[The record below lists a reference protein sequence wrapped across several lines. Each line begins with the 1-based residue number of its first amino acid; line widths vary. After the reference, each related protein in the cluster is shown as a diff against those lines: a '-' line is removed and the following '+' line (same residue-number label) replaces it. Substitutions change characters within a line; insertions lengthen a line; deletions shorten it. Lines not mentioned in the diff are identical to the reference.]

1 MRCRAGAEATKP
13 VDLWYL
19 LIAFLLV
26 LVNAFFA
33 MAEYSLVRIRASRL
47 EELIREGRRA
57 ARLIRYAVERID
69 GYLSA
74 VQLGITMTSLG
85 LGWVGEP
92 ALGRLIQRLI
102 PALAERVAAGLAL
115 SLSFTL
121 AFLLI
126 TALHILFGELVPKLT
141 AISNPERAAAFTI
154 YPMTGFYFLSFLP
167 IQLLRRAANGVL
179 RLFGAR
185 GVTASQLHSEDEIK
199 ILLEQREEEGEL
211 SLRRLLMF
219 ENLFDFGRARVR
231 EVMTPRGSI
240 AYLSCARRWEENL
253 MVMMQRKASRYPV
266 CREDLDTVAG
276 YVHVKDLAFEY
287 MSGEKEPDLLAVRRP
302 LLYFREDT
310 PLEEAVRRLQYNRI
324 SLAVVLN
331 QRKKVAGLISLE
343 DLLEEI
349 VGEIRDEFENAPQVR
364 LSRAFVSEAVD
375 LNVCALDRFELLRQA
390 VGRLHA
396 TRPIF
401 DYGDAL
407 EQVYQRERGLSS
419 ALGHEAAF
427 PHARIQSLAEPLF
440 TFLRCPDGVELGAPD
455 GKPVRLGFLI
465 LTPFTEPTAQ
475 LQLLSQLARL
485 VLNTPLKQRLLEA
498 ENTAEVAEVIG
509 AFESTIPL

>member
-1 MRCRAGAEATKP
+1 M
-13 VDLWYL
+13 DLLYL
-19 LIAFLLV
+19 LIAVLLI

-33 MAEYSLVRIRASRL
+33 MAEYSLVRIRSSRL
-47 EELIREGRRA
+47 EELVRQGKRS
-57 ARLIRYAVERID
+57 ARLIRYAVDHLD
-69 GYLSA
+69 GYMSA
-74 VQLGITMTSLG
+74 VQLAITMTSLG

-92 ALGRLIQRLI
+92 AVGRLFQRLI
-102 PALAERVAAGLAL
+102 PALIGRAAHGLAL

-126 TALHILFGELVPKLT
+126 TAMHIVFGELVPKLMAVSST
-141 AISNPERAAAFTI
+141 ERAASLTI

-167 IQLLRRAANGVL
+167 MQLLRRTANGVL
-179 RLFGAR
+179 RLFGGR
-185 GVTASQLHSEDEIK
+185 RMESSDLHSEDEIK
-199 ILLEQREEEGEL
+199 ILLEEREEEGEL
-211 SLRRLLMF
+211 SLQRLLMF
-219 ENLFDFGRARVR
+219 ENLFDFGRARLR

-266 CREDLDTVAG
+266 CRDDLDTVEG

-287 MSGEKEPDLLAVRRP
+287 MTGEKEPDLLALKRP

-310 PLEEAVRRLQYNRI
+310 PLEEALRQLQYDRI
-324 SLAVVLN
+324 SLAVVRSKN
-331 QRKKVAGLISLE
+331 RKVVGLISLE

-349 VGEIRDEFENAPQVR
+349 VGEIRDEFERAPQVR
-364 LSRAFVSEAVD
+364 LSRAFVPEAVD
-375 LNVCALDRFELLRQA
+375 LNVCVADRFELLRLA
-390 VGRLHA
+390 VSRLHA
-396 TRPIF
+396 ARPVF
-401 DYGDAL
+401 DPRDAL
-407 EQVYQRERGLSS
+407 EQVYQRERGMSS
-419 ALGHEAAF
+419 ALGREAAF

-440 TFLRCPDGVELGAPD
+440 TFLRCPDGIDLGAPD

-465 LTPFTEPTAQ
+465 LTPFSEPTAQ

-485 VLNTPLKQRLLEA
+485 AVNAPLRQRLLEA
-498 ENTAEVAEVIG
+498 ENTAEVSEVIG